1 MRTAIKDMMDIFS
14 SNNSLYTKEE
24 KFKFLND
31 TISRYNITID
41 ELDSFLKDEIRNRRI
56 EKIIE

>member
-1 MRTAIKDMMDIFS
+1 MMDIFS